1 MARDAYDSAYQLSI
15 TWQQHSS
22 SSRLKDVPV
31 STNLSGLSSPSFS
44 QSTSEAVA
52 SRELGLLILHDLER
66 EREGEREG
74 GRERENVEQQF
85 KHAVVLKKKK
95 KKKNPGQTLTKPSW
109 AKILIESYRTRIYI
123 YKVTEPVTGYI
134 YPGSVTFNPN
144 FRP

>member
-66 EREGEREG
+66 ERERGRERGGERE
-74 GRERENVEQQF
+74 RERRTTVQ
-85 KHAVVLKKKK
+85 ACRGSKK
-95 KKKNPGQTLTKPSW
+95 KKKNPG
-109 AKILIESYRTRIYI
+109 
-123 YKVTEPVTGYI
+123 
-134 YPGSVTFNPN
+134 
-144 FRP
+144 